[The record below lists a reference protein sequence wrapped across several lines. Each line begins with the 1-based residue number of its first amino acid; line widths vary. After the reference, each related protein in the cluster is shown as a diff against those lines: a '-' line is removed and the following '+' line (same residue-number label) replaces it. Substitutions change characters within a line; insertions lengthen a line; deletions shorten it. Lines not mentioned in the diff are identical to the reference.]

1 MDDRELSL
9 FEKKVLE
16 EIQKYTPAAVQEN
29 KKEIRMW
36 EEEVKDLQGMSIE
49 AANMDAFKKSGMPVL
64 ERQIS
69 ELETSCQT
77 LALQAEETLRKLN
90 DIKKDIKEISVLR
103 QHAATVTQ
111 TQKDI
116 ERLNREI
123 ASLEADLATTGS
135 TKTADDLQEELDALS
150 SAL

>member
-1 MDDRELSL
+1 MSWCQ
-9 FEKKVLE
+9 VLE

-77 LALQAEETLRKLN
+77 LALQAEE
-90 DIKKDIKEISVLR
+90 V
-103 QHAATVTQ
+103 
-111 TQKDI
+111 
-116 ERLNREI
+116 
-123 ASLEADLATTGS
+123 
-135 TKTADDLQEELDALS
+135 
-150 SAL
+150 